1 MCELTSR
8 MEEMIF
14 AVMHDEGEEKM
25 SPAQVKPKHTLNEAP
40 MANSTSPIA
49 EEGHLLL
56 ELRASAVMVSQ

>member
-1 MCELTSR
+1 
-8 MEEMIF
+8 MIF

-49 EEGHLLL
+49 EESHLLF
-56 ELRASAVMVSQ
+56 ELRASAVMMSQ